1 MIMFPNTFTTI
12 CQRPICSLSLPLEM
26 SNLQKHI
33 IQISV
38 LIFVLQHLI
47 SDQIR
52 LSYYSI
58 LIIISS
64 SIHTDVCSITSHIV
78 SYAKSHKW
86 KAKQATP
93 RRTHLMLN
101 WIYLSMAWKLPLRP
115 LHGGNWS
122 IPQNQCWWIVYVYLS
137 PHYITWNSRINMRI
151 LYSLCFKLNNL
162 NSNNNQILYYLYLI

>member
-33 IQISV
+33 IQMSV

-64 SIHTDVCSITSHIV
+64 SIHTDVCSITSDCIIRQEPQM
-78 SYAKSHKW
+78 KS
-86 KAKQATP
+86 KAGYTKTDTLNAQLNLSINGLKIAIETTPWGELEHTSKSMLMNCICLSKPTLHYLKQQDK
-93 RRTHLMLN
+93 HEDF
-101 WIYLSMAWKLPLRP
+101 
-115 LHGGNWS
+115 
-122 IPQNQCWWIVYVYLS
+122 V
-137 PHYITWNSRINMRI
+137 
-151 LYSLCFKLNNL
+151 
-162 NSNNNQILYYLYLI
+162 